1 MPTLAEL
8 DLFSMPLETAEL
20 AHDPLPWFDKARQVH
35 PWAAKWEKFGY
46 VITEYAAMREL
57 FGRDDT
63 LRPPYAD
70 VVDALGQQ
78 GTPWGRFTRE
88 QMISLPVEQ
97 HRLLRDTFA
106 AKFTPRNANTL
117 RPMMR
122 ETISALL
129 DEWAPRAEIDFEEF
143 ASHFPISV
151 MFTLV
156 GAPREGIALLRDDL
170 EAIGLAH
177 SYELDRFPRIQEGMV
192 RLEKFVQDTI
202 AERRAKARDLG
213 ETNGVEDLL
222 ALLIRT
228 GDEGNIS
235 HRQLTDL
242 IMFFFL
248 AGYDTSKNVLT
259 YTMYTLLDYPEIYER
274 CAVDHEY
281 CRNVIEEALRWYNP
295 STVAR
300 FVDTEFE
307 YRGVTFPKDTML
319 FFPLSISGHDAKAFP
334 DGERFD
340 PERPIDPQK
349 RQIAFALG
357 KHMCLG
363 QYIARAQLQEALHLV
378 AQRMRQPRLVGDVG
392 WRPFPGSW
400 GLRGLPIAFTPGR
413 AEALAMEPA

>member
-8 DLFSMPLETAEL
+8 DLMSLPLQSAAL
-20 AHDPLPWFDKARQVH
+20 AQDPLPWFERARGVH
-35 PWAAKWEKFGY
+35 PWLAKWDEFGF

-57 FGRDDT
+57 FGRDDQ

-70 VVDALGQQ
+70 VVDRLGQQ

-88 QMISLPVEQ
+88 QMISLPVDQ
-97 HRLLRDTFA
+97 HQLLRTTFA

-122 ETISALL
+122 ATIARLL
-129 DEWAPRAEIDFEEF
+129 DDWAPKGEIDFEAF

-156 GAPREGIALLRDDL
+156 GAPHEGIAVLRDDL

-192 RLEKFVQDTI
+192 RLDAWVQQAI
-202 AERRAKARDLG
+202 AERRAHPRTDG
-213 ETNGVEDLL
+213 IEDLL
-222 ALLIRT
+222 ELLIRT
-228 GDEGNIS
+228 GDEGEIS

-259 YTMYTLLDYPEIYER
+259 YTMYTLLDHPEIYAR
-274 CAVDHEY
+274 CARDHDY
-281 CRNVIEEALRWYNP
+281 CKAVIEEALRWYNP

-300 FVDTEFE
+300 FVDSAFE

-319 FFPLSISGHDAKAFP
+319 FFPLSVSGRDPKAFP

-340 PERPIDPQK
+340 PERPIDPQR

-378 AQRMRQPRLVGDVG
+378 AQRMREPKLVGEPG
-392 WRPFPGSW
+392 RRPFPGSW
-400 GLRGLPIAFTPGR
+400 GLKGLPIAFTPG
-413 AEALAMEPA
+413 EAMA